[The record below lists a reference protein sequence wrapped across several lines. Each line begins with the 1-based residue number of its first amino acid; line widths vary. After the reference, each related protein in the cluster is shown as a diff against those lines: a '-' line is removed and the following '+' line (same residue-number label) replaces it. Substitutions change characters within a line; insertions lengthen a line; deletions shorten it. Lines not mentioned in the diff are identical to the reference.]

1 MSRRPLAPGLM
12 AADPIAS
19 PPPPP
24 VPTLSAS
31 GTPSATYPLSPAAF
45 WLLLL
50 AFALVWFGVLDY
62 RHLISSD
69 EGRYAEM
76 AREMWTTGDWITPRY
91 NGYKYFE
98 KPPLQTWMNALTFAA
113 FGLGEWQARLWTALT
128 GFAGV
133 LMVGFTGRRVFNA
146 RVGLF
151 AAAALAAAPLWSLLG
166 HFNVLDMGLS
176 FFMGLSL
183 CALLLAQRPG
193 LERSA
198 VRGWM
203 WLCWAAMALAVLS
216 KGLVGIVLPGA
227 VLVLYT
233 LVTRD
238 WALWRRLYLG
248 SGLIVFF
255 AVAAPWFVLVQMRNP
270 EFFDFFFINE
280 HFRRFAMEGHN
291 RDGAPWYFVP
301 VFIVGFLPWLSI
313 LPGTVRATLRMP
325 RQPNGFAPT
334 ALLWVWSVF
343 IFVFFSASHSKLISY
358 LLPIAPAMALLFG
371 LYLAQLRRD
380 TVRVHMAGYAVFL
393 IAALVMVA
401 IFAGRA
407 GSVRNP
413 NELYKAFQVWLY
425 FAVGAGLVGTLIAWR
440 LARHSARRALLAFSA
455 GMLLLVTI
463 GGMGHEVFGRQSTG
477 VLLVPAVKAEMQ
489 RLGPNVPFYS
499 VNVLDHTMPYYLG
512 QTMIMVQHP
521 DELEFGVKQEPQKWV
536 PTLDDFYA
544 RWRADPK
551 ALALVDPDT
560 FGKLEAAHLPMRIV
574 ARDARRVVI
583 SKPQPEDNVK

>member
-1 MSRRPLAPGLM
+1 MTQNDRSHANFDPY
-12 AADPIAS
+12 PIAS
-19 PPPPP
+19 K
-24 VPTLSAS
+24 
-31 GTPSATYPLSPAAF
+31 AF

-50 AFALVWFGVLDY
+50 SFALLWFGVLDY
-62 RHLISSD
+62 RHLIASD

-76 AREMWTTGDWITPRY
+76 AREMWVTGDWITPRY

-133 LMVGFTGRRVFNA
+133 LMVGYTGRRLFNG
-146 RVGLF
+146 RVGLM
-151 AAAALAAAPLWSLLG
+151 AAAALASAPLWAILG

-193 LERSA
+193 LEMRQ

-227 VLVLYT
+227 VLVIYT

-238 WALWRRLYLG
+238 WALWKRLYLG
-248 SGLIVFF
+248 SGLIVFL
-255 AVAAPWFVLVQMRNP
+255 VIVAPWFILVQSRNP

-280 HFRRFAMEGHN
+280 HFRRFAEEGHN

-301 VFIVGFLPWLSI
+301 VFIAGFLPWLTV
-313 LPGTVRATLRMP
+313 LPQTVRATLRMP
-325 RQPNGFAPT
+325 RQPNGFAPAT
-334 ALLWVWSVF
+334 LMWVWVAF
-343 IFVFFSASHSKLISY
+343 IFFFFSISHSKLISY
-358 LLPIAPAMALLFG
+358 LLPIAPAVALLLG
-371 LYLAQLRRD
+371 LYLSQMRREQ
-380 TVRVHMAGYAVFL
+380 VRVHLAGYAVFL

-401 IFAGRA
+401 IFVGRG
-407 GSVRNP
+407 GSTRNP
-413 NELYKAFQVWLY
+413 NELFREFQVWLY
-425 FAVGAGLVGTLIAWR
+425 FAIGAGLVGTLVAWR
-440 LARHSARRALLAFSA
+440 LARHSARRALLAFA
-455 GMLLLVTI
+455 GAMFVLCTVGFL
-463 GGMGHEVFGRQSTG
+463 GHEVFGRQSSG

-489 RLGPNVPFYS
+489 RLGPDTPFYS
-499 VNVLDHTMPYYLG
+499 VDVLDHTMPFYLRH
-512 QTMIMVQHP
+512 TMIMVQRP
-521 DELEFGVKQEPQKWV
+521 DELEFGVTQEPQKWL
-536 PTLDDFYA
+536 PTLDAFYA

-551 ALALVDPDT
+551 ALALVDPNT
-560 FGKLEAAHLPMRIV
+560 MRQLVAAGLPMRII
-574 ARDARRVVI
+574 AQDARRVII
-583 SKPQPEDNVK
+583 SKPTAADAVK

>member
-1 MSRRPLAPGLM
+1 MCAPN
-12 AADPIAS
+12 A
-19 PPPPP
+19 PP
-24 VPTLSAS
+24 TS
-31 GTPSATYPLSPAAF
+31 YPLSPAAF
-45 WLLLL
+45 WLLLI

-62 RHLISSD
+62 RHLIASD

-76 AREMWTTGDWITPRY
+76 AREMWATGDWITPRY

-98 KPPLQTWMNALTFAA
+98 KPPMQTWMNALTFAA

-133 LMVGFTGRRVFNA
+133 LMVGYTGRRVFNA

-151 AAAALAAAPLWSLLG
+151 AAVALASAPLWSLLG

-193 LERSA
+193 LARPA

-216 KGLVGIVLPGA
+216 KGLVGVVLPGA

-233 LVTRD
+233 LIARD
-238 WALWRRLYLG
+238 WTLWRRLYLG

-255 AVAAPWFVLVQMRNP
+255 AIAAPWFVLVQLRNP

-301 VFIVGFLPWLSI
+301 VFLVGFLPWLSI

-334 ALLWVWSVF
+334 LMLWVWSGF

-358 LLPIAPAMALLFG
+358 LLPIAPAMSLLFG

-380 TVRVHMAGYAVFL
+380 TVRVHLAGYAILL

-401 IFAGRA
+401 IFAGRP

-413 NELYKAFQVWLY
+413 NELYKAFQIWLY
-425 FAVGAGLVGTLIAWR
+425 VAVGIGLVGTLVAWR
-440 LARHSARRALLAFSA
+440 LARHSARRALLTFA
-455 GMLLLVTI
+455 GAMLLLVSV
-463 GGMGHEVFGRQSTG
+463 GGMGHEVFGRQSSG
-477 VLLVPAVKAEMQ
+477 VLLVPAIQAEMQ

-512 QTMIMVQHP
+512 HTMIMVQHP
-521 DELEFGVKQEPQKWV
+521 DELEFGVKQEPQKWL

-560 FGKLEAAHLPMRIV
+560 FGKLESAHLPMRII

-583 SKPQPEDNVK
+583 AKPQVEDNVK

>member
-1 MSRRPLAPGLM
+1 MSRAPAKTATPGLP
-12 AADPIAS
+12 AAHAPT
-19 PPPPP
+19 PPA
-24 VPTLSAS
+24 L
-31 GTPSATYPLSPAAF
+31 TPAAPYPLSPAAF
-45 WLLLL
+45 WTLLIG
-50 AFALVWFGVLDY
+50 FALVWFGMLDY
-62 RHLISSD
+62 RHLIASD

-133 LMVGFTGRRVFNA
+133 LMVGYTGRRVFNA

-151 AAAALAAAPLWSLLG
+151 AAAALASAPLWALLG

-193 LERSA
+193 LPRPS

-233 LVTRD
+233 LVARD
-238 WALWRRLYLG
+238 WALWKRLYLG

-255 AVAAPWFVLVQMRNP
+255 LIAAPWFVLVQMRNP

-280 HFRRFAMEGHN
+280 HFRRFAEEGHN
-291 RDGAPWYFVP
+291 RDGALWYFVP
-301 VFIVGFLPWLSI
+301 VFLVGFLPWLSI
-313 LPGTVRATLRMP
+313 LPGTVRATWRMP

-334 ALLWVWSVF
+334 VLMWTWSIF
-343 IFVFFSASHSKLISY
+343 IFVFFSVSHSKLISY

-371 LYLAQLRRD
+371 LYLAQMRRD
-380 TVRVHMAGYAVFL
+380 QLRVHLAGYAVFL

-401 IFAGRA
+401 IFVGRS

-413 NELYKAFQVWLY
+413 NELYKAFQIWLY
-425 FAVGAGLVGTLIAWR
+425 FALGAGLVGTLVAWR
-440 LARHSARRALLAFSA
+440 LARHSARRAVIMFAA
-455 GMLLLVTI
+455 AMLLLTTI
-463 GGMGHEVFGRQSTG
+463 GGMGHEVFGRQSSG
-477 VLLVPAVKAEMQ
+477 VLLVPAIKAEMQ
-489 RLGPNVPFYS
+489 RLGPDTPFYS
-499 VNVLDHTMPYYLG
+499 VNVLDHTMPFYLG
-512 QTMIMVQHP
+512 TDMIMVQHP
-521 DELEFGVKQEPQKWV
+521 DELEFGVKQEPQKWL
-536 PTLDDFYA
+536 PTLADFYA

-560 FGKLEAAHLPMRIV
+560 FSRLEAEHLPMRVI

-583 SKPQPEDNVK
+583 SKPLPQDNVK

>member
-1 MSRRPLAPGLM
+1 M
-12 AADPIAS
+12 
-19 PPPPP
+19 
-24 VPTLSAS
+24 
-31 GTPSATYPLSPAAF
+31 
-45 WLLLL
+45 LLI

-133 LMVGFTGRRVFNA
+133 LVVGFTARRVFNA

-193 LERSA
+193 LARGA

-216 KGLVGIVLPGA
+216 KGLVGVVLPGA

-233 LVTRD
+233 LITRD

-255 AVAAPWFVLVQMRNP
+255 AIAAPWFVLVQMRNP

-301 VFIVGFLPWLSI
+301 VFVVGFLPWLSV

-334 ALLWVWSVF
+334 VMLWVWSAF

-425 FAVGAGLVGTLIAWR
+425 FALGAGLIGTLVAWR
-440 LARHSARRALLAFSA
+440 VARHSARRALLTFAG

-512 QTMIMVQHP
+512 HTMIMVQHP
-521 DELEFGVKQEPQKWV
+521 DELEFGVKQEPQKWL
-536 PTLDDFYA
+536 PTLEDFYA

-560 FGKLEAAHLPMRIV
+560 FRQLEAVHLPMRII

-583 SKPQPEDNVK
+583 SKPLPEDNVK

>member
-1 MSRRPLAPGLM
+1 MTADTIAP
-12 AADPIAS
+12 

-31 GTPSATYPLSPAAF
+31 GTPSTAYPLSPAAF

-62 RHLISSD
+62 RHLIASD

-133 LMVGFTGRRVFNA
+133 LMVGFTGRHVFNA

-193 LERSA
+193 LGRSA

-255 AVAAPWFVLVQMRNP
+255 AVAVPWFVLVQMRNP

-313 LPGTVRATLRMP
+313 VPGTVRATLRMP

-334 ALLWVWSVF
+334 AMLWVWSVF

-425 FAVGAGLVGTLIAWR
+425 FAVGAGLVGTLVAWR

-512 QTMIMVQHP
+512 HTMIMVQHP

-551 ALALVDPDT
+551 ALALIDPDT

>member
-1 MSRRPLAPGLM
+1 M
-12 AADPIAS
+12 
-19 PPPPP
+19 
-24 VPTLSAS
+24 PTLSAS
-31 GTPSATYPLSPAAF
+31 GTPSTAYPLSPAAF

-62 RHLISSD
+62 RHLIASD

-133 LMVGFTGRRVFNA
+133 LMVGFTGRHVFNA

-193 LERSA
+193 LGRSA

-255 AVAAPWFVLVQMRNP
+255 AVAVPWFVLVQMRNP

-313 LPGTVRATLRMP
+313 VPGTVRATLRMP

-334 ALLWVWSVF
+334 AMLWVWSVF

-425 FAVGAGLVGTLIAWR
+425 FAVGAGLVGTLVAWR

-512 QTMIMVQHP
+512 HTMIMVQHP

-551 ALALVDPDT
+551 ALALIDPDT

>member
-1 MSRRPLAPGLM
+1 MSRAPAKTATPGLP
-12 AADPIAS
+12 AAHAPT
-19 PPPPP
+19 PPA
-24 VPTLSAS
+24 L
-31 GTPSATYPLSPAAF
+31 TPAAPYPLSPAAF
-45 WLLLL
+45 WTLLIG
-50 AFALVWFGVLDY
+50 FALVWFGMLDY
-62 RHLISSD
+62 RHLIASD

-133 LMVGFTGRRVFNA
+133 LMVGYTGRRVFNA

-151 AAAALAAAPLWSLLG
+151 AAAALASAPLWALLG

-193 LERSA
+193 LPRPS

-233 LVTRD
+233 LVARD
-238 WALWRRLYLG
+238 WALWKRLYLG

-255 AVAAPWFVLVQMRNP
+255 LIAAPWFVLVQMRNP

-280 HFRRFAMEGHN
+280 HFRRFAEEGHN
-291 RDGAPWYFVP
+291 RDGALWYFVP
-301 VFIVGFLPWLSI
+301 VFLVGFLPWLSI
-313 LPGTVRATLRMP
+313 LPGTVRATWRMP

-334 ALLWVWSVF
+334 VLMWTWSIF
-343 IFVFFSASHSKLISY
+343 IFVFFSVSHSKLISY

-371 LYLAQLRRD
+371 LYLAQMRRD
-380 TVRVHMAGYAVFL
+380 QLRVHLAGYAVFL

-401 IFAGRA
+401 IFVGRS

-413 NELYKAFQVWLY
+413 NELYKAFQIWLY
-425 FAVGAGLVGTLIAWR
+425 FALGAGLVGTLVAWR
-440 LARHSARRALLAFSA
+440 LARHSARRAVIMFAA
-455 GMLLLVTI
+455 AMLLLTTI
-463 GGMGHEVFGRQSTG
+463 GGMGHEVFGRQSSG
-477 VLLVPAVKAEMQ
+477 VLLVPAIKAEMK
-489 RLGPNVPFYS
+489 RLGPDTPFYS
-499 VNVLDHTMPYYLG
+499 VNVLDHTMPFYLG
-512 QTMIMVQHP
+512 TDMIMVQHP
-521 DELEFGVKQEPQKWV
+521 DELEFGVKQEPQKWL
-536 PTLDDFYA
+536 PTLADFYA

-560 FGKLEAAHLPMRIV
+560 FSRLEAEHLPMRVI

-583 SKPQPEDNVK
+583 SKPLPQDNVK

>member
-1 MSRRPLAPGLM
+1 MTPAAP
-12 AADPIAS
+12 
-19 PPPPP
+19 
-24 VPTLSAS
+24 
-31 GTPSATYPLSPAAF
+31 YPLSPAAF
-45 WLLLL
+45 WTLLIG
-50 AFALVWFGVLDY
+50 FALVWFGMLDY
-62 RHLISSD
+62 RHLIASD

-133 LMVGFTGRRVFNA
+133 LMVGYTGRRVFNA

-151 AAAALAAAPLWSLLG
+151 AAAALASAPLWALLG

-193 LERSA
+193 LPRPS

-233 LVTRD
+233 LVARD
-238 WALWRRLYLG
+238 WALWKRLYLG

-255 AVAAPWFVLVQMRNP
+255 LIAAPWFVLVQMRNP

-280 HFRRFAMEGHN
+280 HFRRFAEEGHN
-291 RDGAPWYFVP
+291 RDGALWYFVP
-301 VFIVGFLPWLSI
+301 VFLVGFLPWLSI
-313 LPGTVRATLRMP
+313 LPGTVRATWRMP

-334 ALLWVWSVF
+334 VLMWTWSIF
-343 IFVFFSASHSKLISY
+343 IFVFFSVSHSKLISY

-371 LYLAQLRRD
+371 LYLAQMRRD
-380 TVRVHMAGYAVFL
+380 QLRVHLAGYAVFL

-401 IFAGRA
+401 IFVGRS

-413 NELYKAFQVWLY
+413 NELYKAFQIWLY
-425 FAVGAGLVGTLIAWR
+425 FALGAGLVGTLVAWR
-440 LARHSARRALLAFSA
+440 LARHSARRAVIMFAA
-455 GMLLLVTI
+455 AMLLLTTI
-463 GGMGHEVFGRQSTG
+463 GGMGHEVFGRQSSG
-477 VLLVPAVKAEMQ
+477 VLLVPAIKAEMK
-489 RLGPNVPFYS
+489 RLGPDTPFYS
-499 VNVLDHTMPYYLG
+499 VNVLDHTMPFYLG
-512 QTMIMVQHP
+512 TDMIMVQHP
-521 DELEFGVKQEPQKWV
+521 DELEFGVKQEPQKWL
-536 PTLDDFYA
+536 PTLADFYA

-560 FGKLEAAHLPMRIV
+560 FSRLEAEHLPMRVI

-583 SKPQPEDNVK
+583 SKPLPQDNVK

>member
-1 MSRRPLAPGLM
+1 MPAAHAPTPPAL
-12 AADPIAS
+12 S
-19 PPPPP
+19 P
-24 VPTLSAS
+24 A
-31 GTPSATYPLSPAAF
+31 TPYPLSPAAF
-45 WLLLL
+45 WTLLIG
-50 AFALVWFGVLDY
+50 FALVWFGMLDY
-62 RHLISSD
+62 RHLIASD

-133 LMVGFTGRRVFNA
+133 LMVGYTGRRVFNA

-151 AAAALAAAPLWSLLG
+151 AAAALASAPLWALLG

-193 LERSA
+193 LPRPS

-233 LVTRD
+233 LVARD
-238 WALWRRLYLG
+238 WALWKRLYLG

-255 AVAAPWFVLVQMRNP
+255 LIAAPWFVLVQMRNP

-280 HFRRFAMEGHN
+280 HFRRFAEEGHN
-291 RDGAPWYFVP
+291 RDGALWYFVP
-301 VFIVGFLPWLSI
+301 VFLVGFLPWLSI
-313 LPGTVRATLRMP
+313 LPGTVRATWRMP
-325 RQPNGFAPT
+325 RQPNGFAPAVLMWT
-334 ALLWVWSVF
+334 WSIF
-343 IFVFFSASHSKLISY
+343 IFVFFSVSHSKLISY

-371 LYLAQLRRD
+371 LYLAQMRRD
-380 TVRVHMAGYAVFL
+380 QLRGHLAGYAVFL

-401 IFAGRA
+401 IFVGRS

-413 NELYKAFQVWLY
+413 NELYKAFQIWLY
-425 FAVGAGLVGTLIAWR
+425 FALGAGLVGTLVAWR
-440 LARHSARRALLAFSA
+440 LARHSARRAVIMFATA
-455 GMLLLVTI
+455 MLLLTTI
-463 GGMGHEVFGRQSTG
+463 GGMGHEVFGRQSSG
-477 VLLVPAVKAEMQ
+477 VLLVPAIKAEMQ
-489 RLGPNVPFYS
+489 RLGPDTPFYS
-499 VNVLDHTMPYYLG
+499 VNVLDHTMPFYLG
-512 QTMIMVQHP
+512 TDMIMVQHP
-521 DELEFGVKQEPQKWV
+521 DELEFGVKQEPQKWL
-536 PTLDDFYA
+536 PTLADFYT
-544 RWRADPK
+544 RWRTDPK

-560 FGKLEAAHLPMRIV
+560 FGKLEAEHLPMRVI

-583 SKPQPEDNVK
+583 SKPLPQDNVK

>member
-1 MSRRPLAPGLM
+1 MTPAAP
-12 AADPIAS
+12 
-19 PPPPP
+19 
-24 VPTLSAS
+24 
-31 GTPSATYPLSPAAF
+31 YPLSPAAF
-45 WLLLL
+45 WTLLIG
-50 AFALVWFGVLDY
+50 FALVWFGMLDY
-62 RHLISSD
+62 RHLIASD

-133 LMVGFTGRRVFNA
+133 LMVGYTGRRVFNA

-151 AAAALAAAPLWSLLG
+151 AAAALASAPLWALLG

-193 LERSA
+193 LPRPS

-233 LVTRD
+233 LVARD
-238 WALWRRLYLG
+238 WALWKRLYLG

-255 AVAAPWFVLVQMRNP
+255 LIAAPWFVLVQMRNP

-280 HFRRFAMEGHN
+280 HFRRFAEEGHN
-291 RDGAPWYFVP
+291 RDGALWYFVP
-301 VFIVGFLPWLSI
+301 VFLVGFLPWLSI
-313 LPGTVRATLRMP
+313 LPGTVRATWRMP

-334 ALLWVWSVF
+334 VLMWTWSIF
-343 IFVFFSASHSKLISY
+343 IFVFFSVSHSKLISY

-371 LYLAQLRRD
+371 LYLAQMRRD
-380 TVRVHMAGYAVFL
+380 QLRVHLAGYAVFL

-401 IFAGRA
+401 IFVGRS

-413 NELYKAFQVWLY
+413 NELYKAFQIWLY
-425 FAVGAGLVGTLIAWR
+425 FALGAGLVGTLVAWR
-440 LARHSARRALLAFSA
+440 LARHSARRAVIMFAA
-455 GMLLLVTI
+455 AMLLLTTI
-463 GGMGHEVFGRQSTG
+463 GGMGHEVFGRQSSG
-477 VLLVPAVKAEMQ
+477 VLLVPAIKAEMQ
-489 RLGPNVPFYS
+489 RLGPDTPFYS
-499 VNVLDHTMPYYLG
+499 VNVLDHTMPFYLG
-512 QTMIMVQHP
+512 TDMIMVQHP
-521 DELEFGVKQEPQKWV
+521 DELEFGVKQEPQKWL
-536 PTLDDFYA
+536 PTLADFYA

-560 FGKLEAAHLPMRIV
+560 FSRLEAEHLPMRVI

-583 SKPQPEDNVK
+583 SKPLPQDNVK

>member
-1 MSRRPLAPGLM
+1 MSRRPLASGLP
-12 AADPIAS
+12 AAEPLAS
-19 PPPPP
+19 PNHF
-24 VPTLSAS
+24 AS
-31 GTPSATYPLSPAAF
+31 NATNALPSSYPLSPAAF
-45 WLLLL
+45 WLLLV
-50 AFALVWFGVLDY
+50 AFALVWFGLLDY
-62 RHLISSD
+62 RHLIASD

-76 AREMWTTGDWITPRY
+76 AREMWVTGDWITPRY

-98 KPPLQTWMNALTFAA
+98 KPPLQTWMNALTFAM

-151 AAAALAAAPLWSLLG
+151 AAAALASAPLWSLLG

-193 LERSA
+193 LARAA

-227 VLVLYT
+227 VLVIYT
-233 LVTRD
+233 LVARD

-255 AVAAPWFVLVQMRNP
+255 ALASPWFVLVQIHNP

-301 VFIVGFLPWLSI
+301 VFIVGFLPWLSF

-325 RQPNGFAPT
+325 RQPNGFAP
-334 ALLWVWSVF
+334 AMMLWVWSLF
-343 IFVFFSASHSKLISY
+343 IFLFFSASHSKLISY

-371 LYLAQLRRD
+371 LYLAQLRRE
-380 TVRVHMAGYAVFL
+380 TVRLHMAGYVIFL

-401 IFAGRA
+401 IFVGRA

-413 NELYKAFQVWLY
+413 NELYKAFQIWLY
-425 FAVGAGLVGTLIAWR
+425 FALGIGLAGTLVAWR
-440 LARHSARRALLAFSA
+440 LARHSARRALLTFA
-455 GMLLLVTI
+455 GAMLLFVTI
-463 GGMGHEVFGRQSTG
+463 GGTGHEVFGRQSSG
-477 VLLVPAVKAEMQ
+477 VLLVPAIKAEMQ

-512 QTMIMVQHP
+512 HTMIMVQHP
-521 DELEFGVKQEPQKWV
+521 DELEFGVKQEPQKWL

-560 FGKLEAAHLPMRIV
+560 FGKLEAEHLPMRII
-574 ARDARRVVI
+574 ARDTRRVVI